1 MTRYNFTIRDL
12 TTYDEFLQVRQVQQA
27 VWGFG
32 DPNTGLYPPVLSTA
46 SKNGGV
52 VLGALDPEGQMVGYI
67 FGFLGREP
75 GGPLKLCSQTMGV
88 LREWRSRG
96 VATALKWAQRDRTLA
111 AGLPLITWTFDPLE
125 SPNARLNMHKLG
137 VVSRHY
143 WRNVYGERFGALNE
157 GLPTDRLLVEWW
169 IRGQRVVEIE
179 TRDRDRDREGDRA
192 EVKAELEAG
201 ECVPV
206 FEVEGWGLSRR
217 VMTFHADLDVPCLS
231 LEVPADIQ
239 HLKRTDMPLARDW
252 RLRVREAFER
262 YLGQGYI
269 VTDFVTKGRGEARR
283 SSYVLSQITDD
294 LRDWVGME

>member
-137 VVSRHY
+137 TVSRRY
-143 WRNVYGERFGALNE
+143 WRNVYGEQFGALNE

-169 IRGQRVVEIE
+169 IRGRRVVEIE
-179 TRDRDRDREGDRA
+179 TRLEIETRDREG
-192 EVKAELEAG
+192 EK
-201 ECVPV
+201 CVPV
-206 FEVEGWGLSRR
+206 FEAEGWGRSRR
-217 VMTFHADLDVPCLS
+217 VTAFHADLEAPHLS

-252 RLRVREAFER
+252 RLHIREAFER
-262 YLGQGYI
+262 YLGRGYI
-269 VTDFVTKGRGEARR
+269 VTDFMTEVEGEARR
-283 SSYVLSQITDD
+283 GYYVLSQMTND
-294 LRDWVGME
+294 LRDWIGIR